1 MQKFGKAHEKVEFLR
16 QQLTDLQ
23 SHVDY
28 NSNEEAQ
35 ITAKGLIDDLRHWS
49 NIEESIHPSA
59 KVHDQLVAIGGCQ
72 LQILLHCY

>member
-35 ITAKGLIDDLRHWS
+35 ITAKRLIDDLRHWS
-49 NIEESIHPSA
+49 NIEESI
-59 KVHDQLVAIGGCQ
+59 
-72 LQILLHCY
+72 LQQKSMISWLQ